1 MLIRNP
7 ISGIPVDDY
16 WIYNPNKRMR
26 YGIFH
31 TANIDYSQKI
41 DANSELKI
49 SALYEHSE
57 LRNEMDN
64 R

>member
-1 MLIRNP
+1 
-7 ISGIPVDDY
+7 
-16 WIYNPNKRMR
+16 MR